1 MEAAM
6 TDLTAHLI
14 YTGIVHFFAGVGIVF
29 SIYFI
34 ADRLASW
41 KVQKILDQR

>member
-1 MEAAM
+1 VNEF
-6 TDLTAHLI
+6 LLHLL
-14 YTGIVHFFAGVGIVF
+14 YTGTVHFFAGVGIVF

-41 KVQKILDQR
+41 KIQKILNQE